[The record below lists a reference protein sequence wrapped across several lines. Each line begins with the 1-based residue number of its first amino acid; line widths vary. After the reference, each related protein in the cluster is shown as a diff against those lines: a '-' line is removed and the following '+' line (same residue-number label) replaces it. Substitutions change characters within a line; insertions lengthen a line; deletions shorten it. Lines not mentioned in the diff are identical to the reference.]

1 MSLDGYYI
9 EDLTEGMTAV
19 FGKTITDADIL
30 MFAGVSGDT
39 NPVHL
44 NEEFA
49 LGTAFHGR
57 IAHGMLTASLIST
70 VLGTKLPGPGCI
82 YLSQNLKF
90 LAPVRAGDTVRAEV
104 TIRSIDREK
113 TPRHLRHRL
122 QGRRQGGA
130 RGRGA
135 HHGARAGRQPPRRL
149 SSARRAPAAAL
160 AGEVGAAPAL
170 PAGSP
175 PAPPRRLPARLFTG
189 PWPHGT

>member
-9 EDLTEGMTAV
+9 EDLTEGMSAV

-49 LGTAFHGR
+49 SGTAFQGR

-82 YLSQNLKF
+82 YLSQTLKF
-90 LAPVRAGDTVRAEV
+90 MAPVRAGDTVRAEV
-104 TIRSIDREK
+104 KITAIDRD
-113 TPRHLRHRL
+113 
-122 QGRRQGGA
+122 RRRVTFATVCSVGGKSVLEGEA
-130 RGRGA
+130 LTMV
-135 HHGARAGRQPPRRL
+135 PRRP
-149 SSARRAPAAAL
+149 APAPAA
-160 AGEVGAAPAL
+160 
-170 PAGSP
+170 
-175 PAPPRRLPARLFTG
+175 
-189 PWPHGT
+189 